1 MSEVEQREAVEAA
14 PSRGRRPRH
23 WPKASYDPH
32 YDPVV
37 DAGPGHNRDYAPTY
51 WIGTAGTPPGDDGPV
66 SEDFDT
72 EVVVI
77 GSGYTGLSCAIHLA
91 RDHGIEA
98 TVLEAN
104 TVAWG
109 CSTRNGGQAQISSG
123 RLKRSEWIRRW
134 GVDVARRMH
143 DEVTEAF
150 DVFRGLIGED
160 EIDCEPQEG
169 GHFYIA
175 HKPGAMPKLAKE
187 CALLNDTFGYGAR
200 MLSRE
205 ELHEEHVRDQEA
217 CGALWEPD
225 GTCIHA
231 AKLAFGYLRLARR
244 LGAKVHP
251 ASPVLG
257 WRVVNGVHHLTTP
270 GGVVRAK
277 SVALATAGYT
287 PPGLSNRTKNRL
299 MPILSNSIV
308 TRPLEDDEK
317 EACGFRTGSPLTDT
331 RVLRHYYRYL
341 PDGCV
346 QIGSRSAI
354 TGEDAEN
361 PKHLAL
367 LRAGLARKF
376 PALEGI
382 DLDYSWWGWVDVSHD
397 MMPRIYQPDPD
408 RTIYYAM
415 GYGGNGVM
423 YSAQAGRRMAQL
435 VAGKTCAAFD
445 LPIFTS
451 PLPSH
456 GILTPF
462 RRLGQ
467 WGMYGWYW
475 FNDEKLGQRGRAPMH
490 TPTSAGENVR

>member
-1 MSEVEQREAVEAA
+1 MSTTAQDTSAA
-14 PSRGRRPRH
+14 PVPAPEASHRPRH
-23 WPKASYDPH
+23 WPRASYDPR

-51 WIGTAGTPPGDDGPV
+51 WIGTAGAPPEDDGPV
-66 SEDFDT
+66 SGDRDAD
-72 EVVVI
+72 VVVI

-91 RDHGIEA
+91 EEHGIRA

-123 RLKRSEWIRRW
+123 RLKRSQWVARW

-143 DEVTEAF
+143 GEVTEAF
-150 DVFRGLIGED
+150 DLFRSLIARE
-160 EIDCEPQEG
+160 EIDCDPQEG

-175 HKPGAMPKLAKE
+175 HKPGAMPVLEKE
-187 CALLNDTFGYGAR
+187 CGVLNDTFGYGAR
-200 MLSRE
+200 MLSRD
-205 ELHEEHVRDQEA
+205 ELHEKHVRDQEA
-217 CGALWEPD
+217 CGAMWEPD
-225 GTCIHA
+225 GVSIHA
-231 AKLAFGYLRLARR
+231 AKLAFGYQRLARK
-244 LGAKVHP
+244 LGARIHP
-251 ASPVLG
+251 GSPVLG
-257 WRVVNGVHHLTTP
+257 WETIGGVHHLITP
-270 GGVVRAK
+270 GGTVRAK
-277 SVALATAGYT
+277 AVAMATAGYT
-287 PPGLSNRTKNRL
+287 APGLNVRTRNRL
-299 MPILSNSIV
+299 MPIMSNSIV
-308 TRPLEDDEK
+308 TRPLDGAEK
-317 EACGFRTGSPLTDT
+317 AACGFRTGSPLTDT

-354 TGEDAEN
+354 TGVDAEN

-397 MMPRIYQPDPD
+397 MMPRIFRPDPAQSV
-408 RTIYYAM
+408 YYAM

-423 YSAQAGRRMAQL
+423 YSAQAGRRMAQMI
-435 VAGKTCAAFD
+435 AGQHDAAFD
-445 LPIFTS
+445 LPIFSS

-456 GILTPF
+456 GVLTPF

-467 WGMYGWYW
+467 RAMYGWYW
-475 FNDEKLGQRGRAPMH
+475 FDDEKRGQKGRVPAH
-490 TPTSAGENVR
+490 DAASA